1 MGKGLVDKPHLQ
13 RFKSRLDEMLYATFV
28 KKTDKATTDAFGIVK
43 PDGTTITVNNGVISG
58 ASTYELPTASL
69 TTLGGVKID
78 GQTITIQ
85 DGVISSSA
93 RNINY
98 STLEQPTGSKW
109 IDNST
114 VYQITFSFN
123 NTISCSAN
131 TWTELCNMPEG
142 ITTLIKGF
150 VSDGSY
156 ISQGDLKVATGKIYI
171 NPQIAC
177 DVKYLTL
184 EYTKTASVQYMS
196 DLIWSEA
203 EDFTWN
209 ELSETMWGTV
219 NQG

>member
-1 MGKGLVDKPHLQ
+1 MGKGLVDKPHLM
-13 RFKSRLDEMLYATFV
+13 RFKTRLDEMLNSTFV

-43 PDGTTITVNNGVISG
+43 PDGTTITVENGVIHG

-85 DGVISSSA
+85 DGIISASA
-93 RNINY
+93 RNVNY
-98 STLEQPTGSKW
+98 STVEQPTGSKW
-109 IDNST
+109 IDNT
-114 VYQITFSFN
+114 AVYQTTFSFTN
-123 NTISCSAN
+123 PISCTAN
-131 TWTELCNMPEG
+131 TWTELCNKPAG
-142 ITTLIKGF
+142 IEVLIKGF

-156 ISQGDLKVATGKIYI
+156 ISQGDIKVDTGKIYI
-171 NPQIAC
+171 NPQLAC
-177 DVKYLTL
+177 NVKYLTI
-184 EYTKTASVQYMS
+184 EYTKNASVEYLS

-203 EDFTWN
+203 EEFTWG